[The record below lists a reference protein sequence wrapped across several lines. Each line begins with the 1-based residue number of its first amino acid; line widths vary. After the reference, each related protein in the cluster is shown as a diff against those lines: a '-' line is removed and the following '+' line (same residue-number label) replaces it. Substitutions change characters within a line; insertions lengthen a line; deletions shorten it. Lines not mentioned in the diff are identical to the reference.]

1 MKTKSQPIILKGAR
15 QNNLKG
21 IGLSLFPGEFTV
33 ITGLSGTGKSTLL
46 FDVLHAEGQRRY
58 VETFSPYVRQFM
70 ESLPRPQIES
80 MTNARPSIAVE
91 QKNSVRNS
99 RSTVG
104 TMTELC
110 DYFKVWFS
118 QVAKLHDP
126 DNPNEILSEE
136 NTSTQARTCLKELI
150 DQTVVFGFWMNR
162 GNLNVTDF
170 LHFLIT
176 AGHSRIMINGQFPR
190 IEDLAEGTWGE
201 TSAFV
206 VVDQVRVKQKNL
218 SRISDAINLSLELG
232 KGLSEA
238 RSQNGHLLKNLHV
251 GLRSFKTGKQY
262 TKLGPSSFSFN
273 SPVGACPNCKG
284 FGKVIEINPHLVIP
298 DASLSINQGAIKP
311 FEGKV
316 YSNCLQDLLRLCGH
330 YKINPDQPWK
340 KISAKKRTLLWD
352 GDPQYKE
359 DGDLWYGIN
368 GFFKWL
374 EKKTYK
380 MHVRVFLS
388 KYRGYFECPECK
400 GSRFKRETEF
410 WRWNG
415 LSLSDLYSM
424 PLSDLYNLLENI
436 QSTQNPKIDL
446 PLDAIRTRL
455 GYLRDVG
462 LEYLNLN
469 RSSRSLSGGET
480 QRINL
485 TACLGAGLTDTLF
498 ALDEPTIGLH
508 SQDIGRLVKILR
520 DLASSGNMVCVVEH
534 DEQVIRAADRVIEM
548 GPQPGIAGGEIIFNG
563 SVKEILRAKKSPT
576 GQWLTKISTQSVEL
590 PDPPRPTS
598 SNNLEIQNATIHNL
612 KNFEAKIPLGMF
624 TCISGLSGSG
634 KSTLLHDVIYEE
646 LATGSPKGWVKTDI
660 PFADVILIDQSTV
673 AKSPRSN
680 PVLFVD
686 AWNPI
691 KEAFGRTDQAKAS
704 GFYAVDFS
712 FNSGNG
718 RCDAC
723 SGLGYETVEMQF
735 LPDISV
741 PCSLCNGARFKEEL
755 LEIHLDGLNVAD
767 TLNLTVSEALPRF
780 TNLPKTH
787 KKLSLLID
795 LGLGYLKLGQPL
807 NTLSGGES
815 QRLKLVKFMSPM
827 NAGNKSTLILLD
839 EPTTGLHLSDVQQ
852 LINCLRKI
860 TQSGNSLLVI
870 EHHSMVLQQSDWIL
884 ELGPGAGKLGGK
896 VIANGTPSSLQ
907 SLNTPT
913 SRLLHSS
920 PNSVACLQSQMAMNQ
935 KGISKFETKKDLEII
950 GAHENNLKNISI
962 SIPSNQF
969 VVVTGPSGSGKS
981 SLAFDVIFAE
991 GQRRFMESMSSYAR
1005 QFVEQIGRPKVD
1017 LINGIS
1023 PTVAIEQRIHRGSK
1037 KSTVGSITEIA
1048 QYLRLLYAKIGI
1060 QCSPVNGTP
1069 LIASTPQQ
1077 ISRKIVSKINGTSG
1091 AQLFAPLVTNRKG
1104 HHKPLIN
1111 WAKEQGF
1118 PFVRCDGEFLSTDNF
1133 KGLDRYRI
1141 HNVEVL
1147 VKEFDGNQKPRVI
1160 EDLVKYALDIGK
1172 GRCLLIS
1179 SKGENEWFSL
1189 RKSDPSTGV
1198 AYPDLE
1204 PSLLS
1209 WNSPRG
1215 WCLSCKGYGKI
1226 YDWMKEEL
1234 PASGDWWK
1242 LVDGDICPDCKGE
1255 RLSEIGRNV
1264 FLTSR
1269 KKQSYSLPKLLSLP
1283 PGEIKDFLNDLMV
1296 NNQNKAILDAV
1307 LPDINDRLSFMKNV
1321 GLEYLSLDRE
1331 TASLS
1336 GGESQR
1342 IRLAGQL
1349 GSNLSGVLYVLDE
1362 PSIGLHPSDNQKLI
1376 DSLRKLQEKGNSL
1389 LVVEHDME
1397 TILQSDYIIE
1407 IGPKAGE
1414 NGGRLVEKGKP
1425 DQLIKRG
1432 RSQTAMYLSKG
1443 MKHPVRGFWRKLP
1456 SGKHEKQNQF
1466 LEVSKVNFRN
1476 LKNVDIKIPLSKL
1489 TVCCGVSGAGKS
1501 SLIRGIVFQGVEK
1514 SIRENSNKIQSN
1526 QFNLLHGNLFRK
1538 AIEVSQSPIGKTSR
1552 STPATYLGV
1561 WSRIR
1566 ELIANL
1572 PEAKALGLSSGDFSF
1587 NVQGG
1592 RCESCKGAG
1601 VIKVEMNFLPDSY
1614 IRCEQCL
1621 GKRYKDELIQLRWH
1635 GKNIAEIL
1643 EMTFEEA
1650 EVFFQF
1656 DEVLHKTFSLMTQT
1670 GLGYLKLGQTSPT
1683 LSGGEAQRLKL
1694 ASELANGLELKSRK
1708 STNSKK
1714 NFYVLEEPT
1723 IGLHPQD
1730 CQKLTHL
1737 LHELVDDG
1745 HTVVVI
1751 EHDVDLIAEA
1761 DYVIEVGPK
1770 GGLSGGRILHEGTIE
1785 SLLRNSKSQTAHY
1798 LKKVISPS

>member
-1 MKTKSQPIILKGAR
+1 MKTKSKPIILKGAR

-21 IGLSLFPGEFTV
+21 VDLSLYPGEFTV

-70 ESLPRPQIES
+70 EALPRPHIES

-91 QKNSVRNS
+91 QKNSIRNS

-126 DNPNEILSEE
+126 DHPREIISEE
-136 NTSTQARTCLKELI
+136 NTSTQARSCLAKLI
-150 DQTVVFGFWMNR
+150 NQTIVFGFWINR
-162 GNLNVTDF
+162 GNLNETDF
-170 LHFLIT
+170 LEFLVT
-176 AGHSRIMINGQFPR
+176 AGHSRIMVNDQFPR
-190 IEDLAEGTWGE
+190 IEELADHSWCES
-201 TSAFV
+201 SAFV
-206 VVDQVRVKQKNL
+206 VVDQVCVNQKNF
-218 SRISDAINLSLELG
+218 SRVSDAISLSLELG
-232 KGLSEA
+232 KGLSEV
-238 RSQNGHLLKNLHV
+238 RSQNGNLLMNLHE
-251 GLRSFKTGKQY
+251 GLRSSKTGKKY
-262 TKLGPSSFSFN
+262 SKLGPGSFSFN
-273 SPVGACPNCKG
+273 SPVGACVKCKG
-284 FGKVIEINPHLVIP
+284 FGKVIEINPQLVVP
-298 DASLSINQGAIKP
+298 DPSLTIRQGAIKP

-316 YSNCLQDLLRLCGH
+316 YKNCLQDLLDTCGH
-330 YKINPDQPWK
+330 YKINPDQPWE
-340 KISAKKRTLLWD
+340 KISDKKKELLWH

-359 DGDLWYGIN
+359 EDGGWYGIK

-388 KYRGYFECPECK
+388 KYRGYFECPDCK
-400 GSRFKRETEF
+400 GSRFKMETEF
-410 WRWNG
+410 WRWNN

-424 PLSDLYNLLENI
+424 PISDLSDLLQKI

-462 LEYLNLN
+462 LEYLSLS

-508 SQDIGRLVKILR
+508 NQDIGRLVKILK
-520 DLASSGNMVCVVEH
+520 DLASSGNIVCVVEH
-534 DEQVIRAADRVIEM
+534 DEQVIRAADRVIEI
-548 GPQPGIAGGEIIFNG
+548 GPQPGTSGGEIIFNG
-563 SVKEILRAKKSPT
+563 SVGEILRSKKSPT
-576 GQWLTKISTQSVEL
+576 GKWLGTISNKPLRL
-590 PDPPRPTS
+590 PKTPQATYP
-598 SNNLEIQNATIHNL
+598 NNLQIKNATINNL
-612 KNFEAKIPLGMF
+612 QNFEVKIPLGLF
-624 TCISGLSGSG
+624 ACISGLSGSG
-634 KSTLLHDVIYEE
+634 KSTLMHDVIYKE
-646 LATGSPKGWVKTDI
+646 LIAGSPKGWVKSEI
-660 PFADVILIDQSTV
+660 PLEEVILIDQSTV

-691 KEAFGRTDQAKAS
+691 KEAFGRTEQAKAS
-704 GFYAVDFS
+704 GFYAADFS

-723 SGLGYETVEMQF
+723 SGLGYETIEMQF

-741 PCSLCNGARFKEEL
+741 PCSLCDGSRFKEEL
-755 LEIHLDGLNVAD
+755 LEIRLDGLNVSE
-767 TLNLTVSEALPRF
+767 TLNLTVSEAQSRF
-780 TNLPKTH
+780 THLPKTH

-795 LGLGYLKLGQPL
+795 LGLGYLRLGQPL

-815 QRLKLVKFMSPM
+815 QRLKLVKFMSPLK
-827 NAGNKSTLILLD
+827 AGNKSTLILLD

-896 VIANGTPSSLQ
+896 VIANGSPLSLQ
-907 SLNTPT
+907 RLNTPT
-913 SRLLHSS
+913 SRLLNSSHS
-920 PNSVACLQSQMAMNQ
+920 NEACLKRKKDGNQ
-935 KGISKFETKKDLEII
+935 KSISNFDTKKDLEVI
-950 GAHENNLKNISI
+950 GAHENNLKNLSI
-962 SIPSNQF
+962 NIPSNQF

-1005 QFVEQIGRPKVD
+1005 QFVEQIGKPKVD
-1017 LINGIS
+1017 LISGIS

-1048 QYLRLLYAKIGI
+1048 QYLRLLYARVGI
-1060 QCSPVNGTP
+1060 QCSPINGSP

-1077 ISRKIVSKINGTSG
+1077 IYRKIIGKIKGTSR
-1091 AQLFAPLVTNRKG
+1091 AQLFAPLITNRKG
-1104 HHKPLIN
+1104 HHKPLVN
-1111 WAKEQGF
+1111 WAREQGF
-1118 PFVRCDGEFLSTDNF
+1118 QSVRCDGEIFSTDNF
-1133 KGLDRYRI
+1133 KGLDRFRL
-1141 HNVEVL
+1141 HDVEVL
-1147 VKEFDGNQKPRVI
+1147 VNEIGLNQKPRVI
-1160 EDLVKYALDIGK
+1160 EDLVKYSLDIGK

-1179 SKGENEWFSL
+1179 SKGENEWFSI

-1198 AYPDLE
+1198 SYPDLE

-1215 WCLSCKGYGKI
+1215 WCPSCRGYGKI

-1242 LVDGDICPDCKGE
+1242 IVDGDICPTCKGE

-1264 FLTSR
+1264 FLKSR
-1269 KKQSYSLPKLLSLP
+1269 KKHTYSLPKLLSLSP
-1283 PGEIKDFLNDLMV
+1283 CEIRDFLNDLV
-1296 NNQNKAILDAV
+1296 VTKQNKKIIDAI
-1307 LPDINDRLSFMKNV
+1307 LPDINERLSFMENV
-1321 GLEYLSLDRE
+1321 GLDYLSLDRE

-1376 DSLRKLQEKGNSL
+1376 NSLRNLQEKGNSL

-1414 NGGRLVEKGKP
+1414 NGGMLVEKGTPK
-1425 DQLIKRG
+1425 QLTKRG
-1432 RSQTAMYLSKG
+1432 HSQTAKYLSNG
-1443 MKHPVRGFWRKLP
+1443 MKHPIRGFWRNLP
-1456 SGKHEKQNQF
+1456 SVKQNKEKEF

-1476 LKNVDIKIPLSKL
+1476 LKNVSVKIPMAKL

-1501 SLIRGIVFQGVEK
+1501 SLIRGVVFQGVER
-1514 SIRENSNKIQSN
+1514 SIRENSKRIQSN
-1526 QFNLLHGNLFRK
+1526 QFNLSNGNLFRK
-1538 AIEVSQSPIGKTSR
+1538 AIEVSQAPIGKTSR

-1566 ELIANL
+1566 ELISNL
-1572 PEAKALGLSSGDFSF
+1572 PEAKVLGLSSGDFSF

-1592 RCESCKGAG
+1592 RCENCKGAG

-1614 IRCEQCL
+1614 IKCEQCL

-1650 EVFFQF
+1650 EVFFHF
-1656 DEVLHKTFSLMTQT
+1656 DEVLCKTFSLMTQT

-1694 ASELANGLELKSRK
+1694 ASELAKGIELKSKR
-1708 STNSKK
+1708 NSNLKK

-1730 CQKLTHL
+1730 CEKLTFL
-1737 LHELVDDG
+1737 LHKLVDDG

-1761 DYVIEVGPK
+1761 DYVIEIGPK
-1770 GGLSGGRILHEGTIE
+1770 GGLSGGKILHEGTIK
-1785 SLLRNSKSQTAHY
+1785 SLLKSKKSQTAAF
-1798 LKKVISPS
+1798 LKKVIP